1 MTLNKKLALNSII
14 QIFGKFVMIGV
25 GFVSIR
31 ILTTFLGV
39 DGFGAYVTITN
50 YLIIAS
56 VLAEFGFN
64 TLLATEIAGKDEK
77 QISHIVNNL
86 FTFRLVMAVLVIGI
100 IASASV
106 WAIPAYSREIK
117 TLVALGSIGAIGASL
132 SHVLIGVFQTKLR
145 TDKITIGD
153 FLARITLM
161 LGVLALAIL
170 GEVDLFWVMVWYSL
184 AGIVQAIFMI
194 TATYKYYPI
203 KLNIDWVYWKQIFK
217 KALPLFVIITFN
229 LIYYRIDTV
238 MLSVM
243 KDQTAV
249 GLYGASYKI
258 LEILIAIPGMFMG
271 LLLPLF
277 TKYYLQDKNRFQHI
291 FQQAFNILV
300 TVAIPLGVA
309 GILLSGKILDLIAG
323 KDFILAT
330 DTLQILF
337 VGIGFIFLGNLM
349 GHILISAQL
358 QSKSMYIAII
368 GAVFNVGLNLYLIPR
383 YSYLGA
389 ATATAITEGLVLLS
403 YIYLVRKHIKYFPKL
418 QFIHLITILAT
429 TLMGVSLYFSSSW
442 NIFLQTILAIVVFGL
457 VILPLGLKRLKKYY
471 AINIQE

>member
-14 QIFGKFVMIGV
+14 QIFGKFVMIGI

-86 FTFRLVMAVLVIGI
+86 FTFRLVMAVSVIGI
-100 IASASV
+100 LASTTV
-106 WAIPAYSREIK
+106 WLIPAYSTEIK
-117 TLVALGSIGAIGASL
+117 WMVALGSIGAIGASL
-132 SHVLIGVFQTKLR
+132 SHVMIGVFQTKLR

-161 LGVLALAIL
+161 LGVLILAIL
-170 GEVDLFWVMVWYSL
+170 GEVNLFWVMIWYSL

-203 KLNIDWVYWKQIFK
+203 RLNIDWVYWKKIFK

-277 TKYYLQDKNRFQHI
+277 TKYYLQDKTRFQHI
-291 FQQAFNILV
+291 FQQAFNILL

-309 GILLSGKILDLIAG
+309 GILLSSKILNLIAG
-323 KDFILAT
+323 QDFIPAT
-330 DTLQILF
+330 NTLQVLF
-337 VGIGFIFLGNLM
+337 IGIGFIFLGNLM

-389 ATATAITEGLVLLS
+389 AIATAITEGLVLLS

-418 QFIHLITILAT
+418 QFIHFITVLAT
-429 TLMGVSLYFSSSW
+429 GLMGVSLYFSLSW
-442 NIFLQTILAIVVFGL
+442 NVFLQTILAIIVFGITL
-457 VILPLGLKRLKKYY
+457 LPLGLNKLKQYY

>member
-1 MTLNKKLALNSII
+1 MTLNKKLALNSVI
-14 QIFGKFVMIGV
+14 QILGKFVMIGV
-25 GFVSIR
+25 GFVSIF
-31 ILTTFLGV
+31 ILTYFLGV
-39 DGFGAYVTITN
+39 EGFGAYTTITN
-50 YLIIAS
+50 YLIIAT

-64 TLLATEIAGKDEK
+64 ALLTTEIAGKNEK

-86 FTFRLVMAVLVIGI
+86 FTFRLVMAILVIGV
-100 IASASV
+100 IASTSV
-106 WAIPAYSREIK
+106 WLIPAYTVEIK
-117 TLVALGSIGAIGASL
+117 TLVALGAIGAIGASL
-132 SHVLIGVFQTKLR
+132 SQVVIGVFQTKLR

-161 LGVLALAIL
+161 LGVLALALI
-170 GEVDLFWVMVWYSL
+170 GQVNLFWVMVWYSV

-194 TATYKYYPI
+194 SATYKYYPI
-203 KLNIDWVYWKQIFK
+203 RLSIDWTYWKSIIK

-249 GLYGASYKI
+249 GLYGISYKI
-258 LEILIAIPGMFMG
+258 LEILIALPGMFMG

-277 TKYYLQDKNRFQHI
+277 TKYYLQDKTRFQHI

-300 TVAIPLGVA
+300 SVAVPLAVA
-309 GILLSGKILDLIAG
+309 GILLSTKILALFG
-323 KDFILAT
+323 QDFTTAT
-330 DTLQILF
+330 STLQVLF
-337 VGIGFIFLGNLM
+337 IGIGFIFLGNMM
-349 GHILISAQL
+349 GHILISAEL
-358 QSKSMYIAII
+358 QSKSMYIAIM
-368 GAVFNVGLNLYLIPR
+368 GAVFNVCLNLYLIPK

-403 YIYLVRKHIKYFPKL
+403 YVYLVKKHIKYFPKF

-429 TLMGVSLYFSSSW
+429 TLMGLAIYFSSSW
-442 NIFLQTILAIVVFGL
+442 NVFLQTILAIVVFGL
-457 VILPLGLKRLKKYY
+457 VILPLGVKRLKQYY

>member
-1 MTLNKKLALNSII
+1 
-14 QIFGKFVMIGV
+14 MIGI

-64 TLLATEIAGKDEK
+64 TLLATEIAGKSEK
-77 QISHIVNNL
+77 QVSHIVNNL
-86 FTFRLVMAVLVIGI
+86 FTLRLLMSILVIGI
-100 IASASV
+100 IASSTV
-106 WAIPAYSREIK
+106 WIIPMYTREVKI
-117 TLVALGSIGAIGASL
+117 LVALGAIGTIGTSI
-132 SHVLIGVFQTKLR
+132 SQVLIGVFQTKLR

-161 LGVLALAIL
+161 IGVLALAIL
-170 GEVDLFWVMVWYSL
+170 GEVNLLWVMVWYSL

-203 KLNIDWVYWKQIFK
+203 RLNIDCVYWKQIFK

-258 LEILIAIPGMFMG
+258 LEILIALPGMFMG

-277 TKYYLQDKNRFQHI
+277 TKYYLKDKTRFQHI
-291 FQQAFNILV
+291 FQQAFNILL
-300 TVAIPLGVA
+300 TIAIPLAVA
-309 GILLSGKILDLIAG
+309 GILLSSKILELIAG
-323 KDFILAT
+323 QEFMSAT
-330 DTLQILF
+330 STLQVLF
-337 VGIGFIFLGNLM
+337 IGIGFIFIGNLM

-403 YIYLVRKHIKYFPKL
+403 YIYLVKKHIQYFPKFK
-418 QFIHLITILAT
+418 FIHLIASIATIA
-429 TLMGVSLYFSSSW
+429 MGFSIYFSSNL
-442 NIFLQTILAIVVFGL
+442 NILIQTILACLVFGIVL
-457 VILPLGLKRLKKYY
+457 LPLGLRRLKHYY

>member
-14 QIFGKFVMIGV
+14 QILGKFVMIGI

-117 TLVALGSIGAIGASL
+117 ILVALGSIGAIGASV
-132 SHVLIGVFQTKLR
+132 SNVFIGVFQTKLR

-161 LGVLALAIL
+161 IGVLALAFL

-184 AGIVQAIFMI
+184 AGMVQAIFMI
-194 TATYKYYPI
+194 TATYKYYPMR
-203 KLNIDWVYWKQIFK
+203 LNIDWVYWKQIFK

-258 LEILIAIPGMFMG
+258 LEILIALPGMFMG

-323 KDFILAT
+323 QEFMPAT
-330 DTLQILF
+330 NTLQVLF
-337 VGIGFIFLGNLM
+337 IGIGFIFLGNLM
-349 GHILISAQL
+349 GHILISAKL

-403 YIYLVRKHIKYFPKL
+403 YIYLVRKHIQYFPKFK
-418 QFIHLITILAT
+418 FIHLITILAT
-429 TLMGVSLYFSSSW
+429 ILMGVSLYFSSNF
-442 NIFLQTILAIVVFGL
+442 NIFIQTIIAIIVFGIVL
-457 VILPLGLKRLKKYY
+457 LPLGINRLKQYY

>member
-14 QIFGKFVMIGV
+14 QILGKFVMIGI

-56 VLAEFGFN
+56 VIAEFGFN
-64 TLLATEIAGKDEK
+64 TLLATEIAGKSEK
-77 QISHIVNNL
+77 QVSHIVNNL
-86 FTFRLVMAVLVIGI
+86 FTLRLFMAIVVIGLL
-100 IASASV
+100 ASSTV
-106 WAIPAYSREIK
+106 WLIPMYTREVK
-117 TLVALGSIGAIGASL
+117 VLVALGAIGTIGSSL
-132 SHVLIGVFQTKLR
+132 SQVLVGVFQTKLR

-153 FLARITLM
+153 FLSRITLM

-170 GEVDLFWVMVWYSL
+170 GEVNLFWVIVWYSL

-194 TATYKYYPI
+194 IATYRYYPI
-203 KLNIDWVYWKQIFK
+203 KLNIDWDYWKQIFK

-258 LEILIAIPGMFMG
+258 LEILIALPGMFMG

-277 TKYYLQDKNRFQHI
+277 TKYYLQDKIRFQHI

-300 TVAIPLGVA
+300 TIAIPLAMA
-309 GILLSGKILDLIAG
+309 GILLSSKILELIAG
-323 KDFILAT
+323 QEFMSAT
-330 DTLQILF
+330 STLQVLF
-337 VGIGFIFLGNLM
+337 IGIGFIFIGNLM

-403 YIYLVRKHIKYFPKL
+403 YIYLVKKHIQYFPKF
-418 QFIHLITILAT
+418 QFIHLMSLIATIAMGLAI
-429 TLMGVSLYFSSSW
+429 YYSSNW
-442 NIFLQTILAIVVFGL
+442 TIFIQTILACLVFGIVL
-457 VILPLGLKRLKKYY
+457 LPLGLRRLKHYY

>member
-1 MTLNKKLALNSII
+1 MTLNKKLALNGII
-14 QIFGKFVMIGV
+14 QILGKFVMIGI

-39 DGFGAYVTITN
+39 DGFGAYITITN

-64 TLLATEIAGKDEK
+64 ALLTTEIAGKDEK
-77 QISHIVNNL
+77 QVSHIVNNL
-86 FTFRLVMAVLVIGI
+86 FTFRLVMAVFVIGI
-100 IASASV
+100 LASTTV
-106 WAIPAYSREIK
+106 WLIPSYTTEVK
-117 TLVALGSIGAIGASL
+117 TLVALGAIGTIGASL
-132 SHVLIGVFQTKLR
+132 SQVLVGVFQTKLR

-161 LGVLALAIL
+161 LGVLALAFL
-170 GEVDLFWVMVWYSL
+170 GQVNLFWVMFWYSA
-184 AGIVQAIFMI
+184 AGIVQATFMI
-194 TATYKYYPI
+194 ISTYKYYPL
-203 KLNIDWVYWKQIFK
+203 KFNIDWQYWKQVFK

-271 LLLPLF
+271 ILLPLF
-277 TKYYLQDKNRFQHI
+277 AKYYIQDKTRFQHI
-291 FQQAFNILV
+291 FQQAYNILV
-300 TVAIPLGVA
+300 TIAIPLAVA
-309 GILLSGKILDLIAG
+309 GILLSNKILNLIAG
-323 KDFILAT
+323 QDFMPAT
-330 DTLQILF
+330 STLQVLF
-337 VGIGFIFLGNLM
+337 IGIGFIFLGNLM
-349 GHILISAQL
+349 GHILIGASL
-358 QSKSMYIAII
+358 QNKSMYIAII
-368 GAVFNVGLNLYLIPR
+368 GAVFNVALNLYLIPI

-389 ATATAITEGLVLLS
+389 AIATAITEGLVLLS
-403 YIYLVRKHIKYFPKL
+403 YIYLVKKHIQYFPKF
-418 QFIHLITILAT
+418 QFIHLIAILAT
-429 TLMGVSLYFSSSW
+429 SLMGLTIYFSSNW
-442 NIFLQTILAIVVFGL
+442 NIFVQTLLACLVFGIVL
-457 VILPLGLKRLKKYY
+457 LPLGVKRLKHYY

>member
-1 MTLNKKLALNSII
+1 MTLNKKLALNSVI
-14 QIFGKFVMIGV
+14 QILGKFVMIGV
-25 GFVSIR
+25 GFVSIF
-31 ILTTFLGV
+31 ILTYFLGV
-39 DGFGAYVTITN
+39 EGFGAYTTITN
-50 YLIIAS
+50 YLIIAT

-77 QISHIVNNL
+77 QTSHIVNNL
-86 FTFRLVMAVLVIGI
+86 FTFRLVMAILVIGV
-100 IASASV
+100 IASTSV
-106 WAIPAYSREIK
+106 WLIPAYTVEIK
-117 TLVALGSIGAIGASL
+117 TLVALGAIGAIGS
-132 SHVLIGVFQTKLR
+132 SVSQVVIGVFQTKLR

-161 LGVLALAIL
+161 IGVLALALI
-170 GEVDLFWVMVWYSL
+170 GDVNLFWVMVCYSVSGL
-184 AGIVQAIFMI
+184 VQAIFMI
-194 TATYKYYPI
+194 SATYKYYPI
-203 KLNIDWVYWKQIFK
+203 RLNIDWAYWRQIFK

-249 GLYGASYKI
+249 GLYGISYKI

-277 TKYYLQDKNRFQHI
+277 TKYYLQDKTRFQHI

-300 TVAIPLGVA
+300 SVAVPLSVA
-309 GILLSGKILDLIAG
+309 GILLSSKILALFG
-323 KDFILAT
+323 QDFTPAT
-330 DTLQILF
+330 STLQVLF
-337 VGIGFIFLGNLM
+337 IGIGFIFLGNLM

-368 GAVFNVGLNLYLIPR
+368 GAVFNVGLNLYLIPK
-383 YSYLGA
+383 YSYQGA

-429 TLMGVSLYFSSSW
+429 TLMGLTIYFSSSW
-442 NIFLQTILAIVVFGL
+442 NVFIQTILAIIVFGIVL
-457 VILPLGLKRLKKYY
+457 LPLGLKRLKKYY

>member
-1 MTLNKKLALNSII
+1 MTLNKKLALNGII
-14 QIFGKFVMIGV
+14 QILGKFVMIGI

-39 DGFGAYVTITN
+39 DGFGAYITITN

-56 VLAEFGFN
+56 VIAEFGFN
-64 TLLATEIAGKDEK
+64 ALLTTEIAGKSEK
-77 QISHIVNNL
+77 QIAHIVNNL
-86 FTFRLVMAVLVIGI
+86 FTLRLLMAVLVVGI
-100 IASASV
+100 LASSTV
-106 WAIPAYSREIK
+106 WLIPAYTREVK
-117 TLVALGSIGAIGASL
+117 VLVALGSIGTIGASL
-132 SHVLIGVFQTKLR
+132 SQVLVGVFQTKLR

-277 TKYYLQDKNRFQHI
+277 TKYYIQDKTRFKHI
-291 FQQAFNILV
+291 FQQAFNILL

-323 KDFILAT
+323 QDFIPAT
-330 DTLQILF
+330 NTLQILF

-349 GHILISAQL
+349 GHILISAEL

-368 GAVFNVGLNLYLIPR
+368 GAVFNVGLNLYLIPQ

-403 YIYLVRKHIKYFPKL
+403 YIYLIRKHIKYLPKF
-418 QFIHLITILAT
+418 QFIHLMAILAT
-429 TLMGVSLYFSSSW
+429 SLMGVSLYFSSNW
-442 NIFLQTILAIVVFGL
+442 NIFVQTLLACLVFGIVL
-457 VILPLGLKRLKKYY
+457 LPLGLKRLKHYY

>member
-1 MTLNKKLALNSII
+1 
-14 QIFGKFVMIGV
+14 
-25 GFVSIR
+25 
-31 ILTTFLGV
+31 
-39 DGFGAYVTITN
+39 
-50 YLIIAS
+50 
-56 VLAEFGFN
+56 
-64 TLLATEIAGKDEK
+64 
-77 QISHIVNNL
+77 IVNNL

-117 TLVALGSIGAIGASL
+117 ILVALGSIGAIGASV
-132 SHVLIGVFQTKLR
+132 SNVLIGVFQTKLR

-161 LGVLALAIL
+161 IGVLALAFL

-184 AGIVQAIFMI
+184 AGMVQAIFMI

-203 KLNIDWVYWKQIFK
+203 RLNIDWVYWKQIFK

-258 LEILIAIPGMFMG
+258 LEILIALPGMFMG

-277 TKYYLQDKNRFQHI
+277 TKYYLQDKTRFQHI

-309 GILLSGKILDLIAG
+309 GILLSSKILDLIAG
-323 KDFILAT
+323 QEFMPAT
-330 DTLQILF
+330 NTLQVLF
-337 VGIGFIFLGNLM
+337 IGIGFIFLGNLM
-349 GHILISAQL
+349 GHILISAQF

-403 YIYLVRKHIKYFPKL
+403 YIYLVRKHIQDFPKF

-429 TLMGVSLYFSSSW
+429 ILMGISLYFSSNF
-442 NIFLQTILAIVVFGL
+442 NIFIQTIIAIIVFGIVL
-457 VILPLGLKRLKKYY
+457 LPLGINRLKQYY

>member
-14 QIFGKFVMIGV
+14 QILGKFVMIGV

-64 TLLATEIAGKDEK
+64 TLLSTEIAGKDEK
-77 QISHIVNNL
+77 EVSHIVNNL
-86 FTFRLVMAVLVIGI
+86 FTFRLVMAVSVIGI
-100 IASASV
+100 LASTTV
-106 WAIPAYSREIK
+106 WLIPTYTTEVK
-117 TLVALGSIGAIGASL
+117 TLVALGAIGTIGASL
-132 SHVLIGVFQTKLR
+132 SHVLIGIFQTKLR

-161 LGVLALAIL
+161 LGVLALAFL
-170 GEVDLFWVMVWYSL
+170 GQVNLFWVMVWYS
-184 AGIVQAIFMI
+184 ASGIVQATFMI
-194 TATYKYYPI
+194 ISTYKYYPL
-203 KLNIDWVYWKQIFK
+203 KLNIDWQYWKQIFK

-271 LLLPLF
+271 ILLPLF
-277 TKYYLQDKNRFQHI
+277 AKYYLQERTRFQHI
-291 FQQAFNILV
+291 FQQAYNILL
-300 TVAIPLGVA
+300 TIAIPLAMA
-309 GILLSGKILDLIAG
+309 GILLSNKILNLIAG
-323 KDFILAT
+323 QDFMPAT
-330 DTLQILF
+330 STLQVLF
-337 VGIGFIFLGNLM
+337 IGIGFIFLGNLM
-349 GHILISAQL
+349 GHILIGASL
-358 QSKSMYIAII
+358 QNKSMYIAVI
-368 GAVFNVGLNLYLIPR
+368 GAVFNVALNLYLIPR

-389 ATATAITEGLVLLS
+389 AIATAITEGLVLLS
-403 YIYLVRKHIKYFPKL
+403 YIYLVKKHIQYFPKF
-418 QFIHLITILAT
+418 QFIHLISVLAT
-429 TLMGVSLYFSSSW
+429 IIMGVSIYFTQNL
-442 NIFLQTILAIVVFGL
+442 NIFIQTIIAMLVFGVVF
-457 VILPLGLKRLKKYY
+457 LPLGLKRLKHYY

>member
-1 MTLNKKLALNSII
+1 MTLNKKLALNSVI
-14 QIFGKFVMIGV
+14 QILGKFVMIGV
-25 GFVSIR
+25 GFVSIF
-31 ILTTFLGV
+31 ILTYFLGV
-39 DGFGAYVTITN
+39 EGFGAYTTITN
-50 YLIIAS
+50 YLIIAT

-64 TLLATEIAGKDEK
+64 ALLTTEIAGKNEK

-86 FTFRLVMAVLVIGI
+86 FTFRLVMAILVIGV
-100 IASASV
+100 IASTSV
-106 WAIPAYSREIK
+106 WLIPAYTVEIK
-117 TLVALGSIGAIGASL
+117 TLVALGAIGAIGASL
-132 SHVLIGVFQTKLR
+132 SQVVIGVFQTKLR

-161 LGVLALAIL
+161 LGVLALALI
-170 GEVDLFWVMVWYSL
+170 GQVNLFWVMVWYSV

-194 TATYKYYPI
+194 SATYKYYPI
-203 KLNIDWVYWKQIFK
+203 RLSIDWTYWKSIIK

-249 GLYGASYKI
+249 GLYGISYKI
-258 LEILIAIPGMFMG
+258 LEILIALPGMFMG

-277 TKYYLQDKNRFQHI
+277 TKYYLQDKTRFQHI

-300 TVAIPLGVA
+300 SVAVPLAVA
-309 GILLSGKILDLIAG
+309 GILLSTKILALFG
-323 KDFILAT
+323 QDFTTAT
-330 DTLQILF
+330 STLQVLF
-337 VGIGFIFLGNLM
+337 IGIGFIFLGNLM
-349 GHILISAQL
+349 GHILISAEL
-358 QSKSMYIAII
+358 QSKSMYIAIM
-368 GAVFNVGLNLYLIPR
+368 GAVFNVCLNLYLIPK

-403 YIYLVRKHIKYFPKL
+403 YVYLVRKHIKYFPKF

-429 TLMGVSLYFSSSW
+429 TLMGLAIYFSSSW
-442 NIFLQTILAIVVFGL
+442 NVFLQTILAIVVFGL
-457 VILPLGLKRLKKYY
+457 VILPLGVKRLKKYY

>member
-1 MTLNKKLALNSII
+1 MTLNKKLALNGII
-14 QIFGKFVMIGV
+14 QILGKFVMIGI

-39 DGFGAYVTITN
+39 DGFGAYITITN

-64 TLLATEIAGKDEK
+64 ALLTTEIAGKDEK
-77 QISHIVNNL
+77 QVSHIVNNL
-86 FTFRLVMAVLVIGI
+86 FTFRLVMAVFVIGI
-100 IASASV
+100 LASTTV
-106 WAIPAYSREIK
+106 WLIPSYTTEVK
-117 TLVALGSIGAIGASL
+117 TLVALGAIGTIGASL
-132 SHVLIGVFQTKLR
+132 SQVLVGVFQTKLR

-161 LGVLALAIL
+161 LGVLALAFL
-170 GEVDLFWVMVWYSL
+170 GQVNLFWVMFWYSA
-184 AGIVQAIFMI
+184 AGIVQATFMI
-194 TATYKYYPI
+194 ISTYKYYPL
-203 KLNIDWVYWKQIFK
+203 KFNIDWQYWKRVFK

-271 LLLPLF
+271 ILLPLF
-277 TKYYLQDKNRFQHI
+277 AKYYIQDKTRFQHI
-291 FQQAFNILV
+291 FQQAYNILV
-300 TVAIPLGVA
+300 TIAIPLAVA
-309 GILLSGKILDLIAG
+309 GILLSNKILNLIAG
-323 KDFILAT
+323 QDFMPAT
-330 DTLQILF
+330 STLQVLF
-337 VGIGFIFLGNLM
+337 IGIGFIFLGNLM
-349 GHILISAQL
+349 GHILIGASL
-358 QSKSMYIAII
+358 QNKSMYIAII
-368 GAVFNVGLNLYLIPR
+368 GAVFNVALNLYLIPI

-389 ATATAITEGLVLLS
+389 AIATAITEGLVLLS
-403 YIYLVRKHIKYFPKL
+403 YIYLVKKHIQYFPKF
-418 QFIHLITILAT
+418 QFIHLIAILAT
-429 TLMGVSLYFSSSW
+429 SLMGLTIYFSSNW
-442 NIFLQTILAIVVFGL
+442 NIFVQTLLACLVFGIVL
-457 VILPLGLKRLKKYY
+457 LPLGVKRLKHYY

>member
-14 QIFGKFVMIGV
+14 QIFGKFVMIGI

-86 FTFRLVMAVLVIGI
+86 FTFRLLMAVLVIGI

-106 WAIPAYSREIK
+106 WAIPAYSRDIK
-117 TLVALGSIGAIGASL
+117 ILVALGSLGAIGASV
-132 SHVLIGVFQTKLR
+132 SNVFIGVFQTKLR

-161 LGVLALAIL
+161 IGVLALAVL
-170 GEVDLFWVMVWYSL
+170 GEVDLFWVMVCYSL

-203 KLNIDWVYWKQIFK
+203 RLNIDWVYWKQIFK

-243 KDQTAV
+243 KDQIAV

-258 LEILIAIPGMFMG
+258 LEILIALPGMFMG

-277 TKYYLQDKNRFQHI
+277 TKYYLQDKTRFQHI

-309 GILLSGKILDLIAG
+309 GILLSSKILDLIAG
-323 KDFILAT
+323 QEFMPAT
-330 DTLQILF
+330 NTLQVLF
-337 VGIGFIFLGNLM
+337 IGIGFIFLGNLM

-403 YIYLVRKHIKYFPKL
+403 YIYLVRKHIQYFPKF

-429 TLMGVSLYFSSSW
+429 ILMGVSLYFSSNF
-442 NIFLQTILAIVVFGL
+442 NIFIQTIIAIIVFGIVL
-457 VILPLGLKRLKKYY
+457 LPLGINRLKQYY

>member
-14 QIFGKFVMIGV
+14 QILGKFVMIGI

-86 FTFRLVMAVLVIGI
+86 FTFRLVMAILVIGI

-117 TLVALGSIGAIGASL
+117 ILVALGSIGAIGASV
-132 SHVLIGVFQTKLR
+132 SNVLIGVFQTKLR

-161 LGVLALAIL
+161 IGVLALAFL

-184 AGIVQAIFMI
+184 AGMVQAIFMI

-203 KLNIDWVYWKQIFK
+203 RLNIDWAYWKQIFK

-258 LEILIAIPGMFMG
+258 LEILIALPGMFMG

-277 TKYYLQDKNRFQHI
+277 TKYYLQDKTRFQHI
-291 FQQAFNILV
+291 FQQAFNILL

-323 KDFILAT
+323 KEFMPAT
-330 DTLQILF
+330 NTLQVLF
-337 VGIGFIFLGNLM
+337 IGIGFIFLGNLM

-403 YIYLVRKHIKYFPKL
+403 YIYLVRKHIQYFPKF

-429 TLMGVSLYFSSSW
+429 ILMGVSLYFSADF
-442 NIFLQTILAIVVFGL
+442 NIFIQTIIAIIVFGIVL
-457 VILPLGLKRLKKYY
+457 LPLGINRLKQYY

>member
-1 MTLNKKLALNSII
+1 MTLNKKLALNSVI
-14 QIFGKFVMIGV
+14 QILGKFVMIGV
-25 GFVSIR
+25 GFVSIF
-31 ILTTFLGV
+31 ILTYFLGV
-39 DGFGAYVTITN
+39 EGFGAYTTITN
-50 YLIIAS
+50 YLIIAT

-64 TLLATEIAGKDEK
+64 ALLTTEIAGNDEK

-86 FTFRLVMAVLVIGI
+86 FTFRLVMAILVIGV
-100 IASASV
+100 IASTSV
-106 WAIPAYSREIK
+106 WLIPAYTVEIK
-117 TLVALGSIGAIGASL
+117 TLVALGAIGAIGSSL
-132 SHVLIGVFQTKLR
+132 SQVVIGVFQTKLR
-145 TDKITIGD
+145 TDRITIGD

-161 LGVLALAIL
+161 LGVLALALI
-170 GEVDLFWVMVWYSL
+170 GQVNLFWVMVWYSV

-203 KLNIDWVYWKQIFK
+203 RLSIDWTYWKSIIK

-249 GLYGASYKI
+249 GLYGISYKI
-258 LEILIAIPGMFMG
+258 LEILIALPGMFMG

-277 TKYYLQDKNRFQHI
+277 TKYYLQDKTRFQHI

-300 TVAIPLGVA
+300 SVAVPLAVA
-309 GILLSGKILDLIAG
+309 GILLSTKILALFG
-323 KDFILAT
+323 QDFTPAT
-330 DTLQILF
+330 STLQVLF
-337 VGIGFIFLGNLM
+337 IGIGFIFLGNLM
-349 GHILISAQL
+349 GHILISAEL

-368 GAVFNVGLNLYLIPR
+368 GAVFNVGLNLYLIPK

-403 YIYLVRKHIKYFPKL
+403 YVYLVKKHIKYFPKF

-429 TLMGVSLYFSSSW
+429 TLMGLAIYFSSSW
-442 NIFLQTILAIVVFGL
+442 NVFLQTILAIVVFGL
-457 VILPLGLKRLKKYY
+457 VILPLGVKRLKQYY

>member
-14 QIFGKFVMIGV
+14 QILGKFVMIGI

-117 TLVALGSIGAIGASL
+117 ILVALGSIGAIGASV
-132 SHVLIGVFQTKLR
+132 SNVLIGVFQTKLR

-161 LGVLALAIL
+161 IGVLALAFL

-184 AGIVQAIFMI
+184 AGMVQAIFMI

-203 KLNIDWVYWKQIFK
+203 RLNIDWDYWKQIFK

-258 LEILIAIPGMFMG
+258 LEILIALPGMFMG

-277 TKYYLQDKNRFQHI
+277 TKYYLQDKTRFQHI

-309 GILLSGKILDLIAG
+309 GILLSSKILDLIAG
-323 KDFILAT
+323 QEFMPAT
-330 DTLQILF
+330 NTLQVLF
-337 VGIGFIFLGNLM
+337 IGIGFIFLGNLM

-403 YIYLVRKHIKYFPKL
+403 YIYLVRKHIQYFPKF

-429 TLMGVSLYFSSSW
+429 ILMGVSLYFSADF
-442 NIFLQTILAIVVFGL
+442 NIFIQTIIAIIVFGIVL
-457 VILPLGLKRLKKYY
+457 LPLGINRLKQYY